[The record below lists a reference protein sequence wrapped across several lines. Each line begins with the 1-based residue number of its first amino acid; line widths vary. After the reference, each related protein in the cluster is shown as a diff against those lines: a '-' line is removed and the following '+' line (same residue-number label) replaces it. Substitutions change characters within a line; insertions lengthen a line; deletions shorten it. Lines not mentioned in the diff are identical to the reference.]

1 MNTPMMRRIRP
12 VELASLLW
20 EFSESDVPTFVL
32 PNTAFGL
39 LAALAAPALVE
50 GAQSPSFWSL
60 LIHGVPRMLLFNWAN
75 VFIFEL
81 ANQRLPESVKEDM
94 ANKPW
99 RPLPRGRISQTQTRQ
114 LLLGAVPAVLV
125 LSAALGAGNES
136 ALILLL
142 AWMYN
147 DLRGGD
153 ELSRDIIIAI
163 AYDIFL
169 VSSLRIGMTATT
181 ATTAASAAPI
191 RISTM
196 GHCWLAIIGC
206 VIATTM
212 QVQDLKDQVGD
223 RLRSRKTWPIV
234 LGDEVSRWWI
244 AACVPFWS
252 FACVLFWK
260 TPVWVSAIPVFLGLW
275 VCACVLLKMGD
286 AKAWRWW
293 CLWQVALYGLPIY
306 SSL

>member
-1 MNTPMMRRIRP
+1 MPVHPLTQP
-12 VELASLLW
+12 VELLSLLW

-39 LAALAAPALVE
+39 LAALAAPALTDV
-50 GAQSPSFWSL
+50 ARSPSLWPL
-60 LIHGVPRMLLFNWAN
+60 VVRGVPRMLLFNWVN

-81 ANQRLPESVKEDM
+81 ANQRLPESVKEDL

-99 RPLPRGRISQTQTRQ
+99 RPLPRGRITPTQTRQ
-114 LLLGAVPAVLV
+114 LLLGAVPAVIAM
-125 LSAALGAGNES
+125 STALGVGNES

-153 ELSRDIIIAI
+153 ELTRDLIIAI

-169 VSSLRIGMTATT
+169 VSSLRIGIMATTT
-181 ATTAASAAPI
+181 ATGTAAPV
-191 RISTM
+191 RISAT
-196 GHCWLAIIGC
+196 GYSWLMIIGC
-206 VIATTM
+206 VITTTM

-223 RLRSRKTWPIV
+223 RLRGRKTWPIV
-234 LGDEVSRWWI
+234 LGDGASRKWI
-244 AACVPFWS
+244 ATCVPFWS
-252 FACVLFWK
+252 IVCVRFWK
-260 TPVWVSAIPVFLGLW
+260 TPLLVSAIPVLLGLW
-275 VCACVLLKMGD
+275 VCVCVLLKTGD
-286 AKAWRWW
+286 ARAWRWW

>member
-1 MNTPMMRRIRP
+1 MSALIFTQL
-12 VELASLLW
+12 VELTSLLW
-20 EFSESDVPTFVL
+20 EFSESDIPTFVL

-50 GAQSPSFWSL
+50 GARCPSFWSL
-60 LIHGVPRMLLFNWAN
+60 LLHGVPRMLLFNWAN
-75 VFIFEL
+75 VFVFEL

-99 RPLPRGRISQTQTRQ
+99 RPLPRRRISQEQTRQ
-114 LLLGAVPAVLV
+114 LLLGAVPAVLA
-125 LSAALGAGNES
+125 LSAVLGAGNES
-136 ALILLL
+136 AIILLL

-153 ELSRDIIIAI
+153 ELSRDFIIAI

-169 VSSLRIGMTATT
+169 VSSLRIGMAATAT
-181 ATTAASAAPI
+181 ATASAAAPV

-196 GHCWLAIIGC
+196 GYYWLAIIGF

-223 RLRSRKTWPIV
+223 RLRGRKTWPIV
-234 LGDEVSRWWI
+234 LGDEFSRRWI

-252 FACVLFWK
+252 IVCVLFWK
-260 TPVWVSAIPVFLGLW
+260 TPVWVSAIPVLLGLW
-275 VCACVLLKMGD
+275 VCACILLKTGD
-286 AKAWRWW
+286 AQAWRWW

-306 SSL
+306 GSF

>member
-1 MNTPMMRRIRP
+1 MSALFFTQP
-12 VELASLLW
+12 VELVSLLW
-20 EFSESDVPTFVL
+20 EFSESDIPTFVL

-39 LAALAAPALVE
+39 LAALAAPALLE
-50 GAQSPSFWSL
+50 SAQSPSFWSL

-75 VFIFEL
+75 VFVFEL
-81 ANQRLPESVKEDM
+81 ANQRLPD
-94 ANKPW
+94 
-99 RPLPRGRISQTQTRQ
+99 
-114 LLLGAVPAVLV
+114 
-125 LSAALGAGNES
+125 AALGAGNES

-153 ELSRDIIIAI
+153 ELSRDLIIAI

-169 VSSLRIGMTATT
+169 VSSLRIGMTATAAT
-181 ATTAASAAPI
+181 ATTTAAAVPAPVH
-191 RISTM
+191 ISMM
-196 GHCWLAIIGC
+196 GYYWLAIIGC

-223 RLRSRKTWPIV
+223 RLRGRKTWPIV
-234 LGDEVSRWWI
+234 LGDKVSRWWI
-244 AACVPFWS
+244 ATCVPFWS
-252 FACVLFWK
+252 IACVLFWK
-260 TPVWVSAIPVFLGLW
+260 TPVWVSVIPVLLGLW
-275 VCACVLLKMGD
+275 VCACVLLKTVD
-286 AKAWRWW
+286 AQAWRWW